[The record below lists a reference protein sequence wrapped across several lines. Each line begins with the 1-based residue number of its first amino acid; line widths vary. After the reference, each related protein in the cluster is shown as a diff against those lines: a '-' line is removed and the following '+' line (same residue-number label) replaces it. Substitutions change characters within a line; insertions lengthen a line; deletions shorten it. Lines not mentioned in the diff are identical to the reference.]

1 MISRSFMA
9 RTGGMVLAAMLSLAG
24 WPAFAADDYKPGDL
38 IEVLLFNNKWTP
50 AIVIE
55 VDRRG
60 QVLAEYEFVRTT
72 RDVFP
77 PAQVRAAYESGAILR
92 GRMWTDAS
100 GKFRTKAALLAVN
113 DDETITIRKTDMTEV
128 KMPLANLSDADK
140 VFVKKL
146 KKEAG
151 LKILTGPEPPPVE
164 DFGGSGFGSYA
175 VPFSSTDPNQRTA
188 LTPDPLPS
196 YLRMRQGGVAFGLD
210 DDRDKLGAVLPL
222 GGPDCWVLAAL
233 ENESPWEKSLPT
245 RVLWV
250 SLTRQKLEKKQ
261 LLPAGEVV
269 LDYHPPSRRLLT
281 FAALKDEGQ
290 HRWNDG
296 KPVLTLWETSPTEE
310 KCKPIVRWNAD
321 GGEGV
326 FHEPWARIIDG
337 NTVLQRYK
345 KQEYIAWDVSAKGI
359 KYRVAQESFFAPLA
373 VLSPGR
379 RYLFLP
385 EDNGVRVMEAATGN
399 LLIGL
404 PTKNGASGIALS
416 EDGRK
421 AAVLEDF
428 ELVVWDLSDP
438 SVPPD
443 RFEAQAIG
451 TPFRADLAFVG
462 NDRIMSDAGWGG
474 GNVLFSM
481 QKKFALW
488 NYRYDGSA
496 VHEDKGRRMREVVD
510 KHLVYAATVRSG
522 SQSGLAVGAVQL
534 PGPRVDEVEA
544 TTTYESLLIIKP
556 GTHVRLQVATGQYD
570 DQVRRALEEEI
581 RENGWILSDTA
592 SVTITATMGQSETQT
607 VTYGSGGFFGRSQ
620 NSEQVSVTPY
630 YSSLVIKVGEVV
642 AWQGGTSTGAPP
654 VIWLRDGQTAQG
666 EVSKMQNPHPEFFD
680 HVEIPDKIIDP
691 AKRNGLGTTEVTNRG
706 LIVK

>member
-1 MISRSFMA
+1 MISRIFFSWTA
-9 RTGGMVLAAMLSLAG
+9 LLLAVILSLTA
-24 WPAFAADDYKPGDL
+24 PALAADDYKPGDL
-38 IEVLLFNNKWTP
+38 VEVFFLNSWTP
-50 AIVIE
+50 AVVIE
-55 VDRRG
+55 TDKRG
-60 QVLAEYEFVRTT
+60 NVLAEYEFAGGPKRE
-72 RDVFP
+72 VFK
-77 PAQVRAAYESGAILR
+77 AQAVRAAYESGAILR
-92 GRMWTDAS
+92 GRIWTDPS
-100 GKFRTKAALLAVN
+100 GKFKTKAALLSVN
-113 DDETITIRKTDMTEV
+113 DDDSITIRKQDMTEL
-128 KMPLANLSDADK
+128 KMPLANLSEADK
-140 VFVKKL
+140 AFIKKL

-151 LKILTGPEPPPVE
+151 LKIMAGPEPPPLE
-164 DFGGSGFGSYA
+164 DFGGGVFGSYA
-175 VPFSSTDPNQRTA
+175 VPFNATDPNQRVA
-188 LTPDPLPS
+188 LAPDPIPS
-196 YLRMRQGGVAFGLD
+196 YLKMRQGGVAFGMD
-210 DDRDKLGAVLPL
+210 DDGDKLGAVLPL
-222 GGPDCWVLAAL
+222 GGPDCWILAAL

-250 SLTRQKLEKKQ
+250 SLTKQKLEKKQ
-261 LLPAGEVV
+261 LLPAGEAV

-281 FAALKDEGQ
+281 FASLKAEGE
-290 HRWNDG
+290 HHWNG

-310 KCKPIVRWNAD
+310 KVKPIARWNAD
-321 GGEGV
+321 SGEGV

-345 KQEYIAWDVSAKGI
+345 KQEYVAWDVSAKGI

-373 VLSPGR
+373 VLSGGR

-399 LLIGL
+399 LLLGL

-428 ELVVWDLSDP
+428 ELVVWDLTDP
-438 SVPPD
+438 QAEPQ

-462 NDRIMSDAGWGG
+462 NERIMSDAGWGG

-481 QKKFALW
+481 KTKIALW
-488 NYRYDGSA
+488 NYRYDHSA
-496 VHEDKGRRMREVVD
+496 VHEDKGRRMLEVVD
-510 KHLVYAATVRSG
+510 RHLVYAATVQSG
-522 SQSGLAVGAVQL
+522 AQRGLAVGAVQL

-544 TTTYESLLIIKP
+544 VTTYESLLIIKP
-556 GTHVRLQVATGQYD
+556 GTPVKLHVATGQYD
-570 DQVRRALEEEI
+570 DQVRRALEAEI
-581 RENGWILSDTA
+581 KENGWILSET
-592 SVTITATMGQSETQT
+592 SNVTITATMGQSETQT

-620 NSEQVSVTPY
+620 NTESVTVTPF

-654 VIWLRDGQTAQG
+654 VIWLREGQTAQG
-666 EVSKMQNPHPEFFD
+666 EVNKWQNPHPEFFD
-680 HVEIPDKIIDP
+680 HVEVPDKIIDP

>member
-1 MISRSFMA
+1 MIA
-9 RTGGMVLAAMLSLAG
+9 RPSSAWVAGAALAAVLSLAPL
-24 WPAFAADDYKPGDL
+24 PAVAADDYKPGDL
-38 IEVLLFNNKWTP
+38 IEVLFLNKWSP

-60 QVLAEYEFVRTT
+60 NVLAEFEFINTK

-113 DDETITIRKTDMTEV
+113 DDESITIRKPDMTEV
-128 KMPLANLSDADK
+128 KMPLANLSEADK

-151 LKILTGPEPPPVE
+151 LKVLTGPEPPPLE
-164 DFGGSGFGSYA
+164 DFGGAGFGSYA
-175 VPFSSTDPNQRTA
+175 VPFSATDPNQRVA

-196 YLRMRQGGVAFGLD
+196 YLRLRQGGVAFGLD

-222 GGPDCWVLAAL
+222 GGPDCWILAAL
-233 ENESPWEKSLPT
+233 ENEDPWEKSLPT

-250 SLTRQKLEKKQ
+250 SLTKQKLEKKQ

-281 FAALKDEGQ
+281 FASLKDDGEA
-290 HRWNDG
+290 RWNKG
-296 KPVLTLWETSPTEE
+296 TPVLTVWETSPTEE
-310 KCKPIVRWNAD
+310 KCKPIVRWIAD

-345 KQEYIAWDVSAKGI
+345 KQEYIAWDLSAKGI

-399 LLIGL
+399 LLLGL
-404 PTKNGASGIALS
+404 PTKNGASGIAVS

-428 ELVVWDLSDP
+428 QLVVWDLTDP
-438 SVPPD
+438 MAEPQ

-462 NDRIMSDAGWGG
+462 SDRIMSDGGWAG
-474 GNVLFSM
+474 GNILFSM
-481 QKKFALW
+481 KTKIALW
-488 NYRYDGSA
+488 NYRYDGTA

-510 KHLVYAATVRSG
+510 KHLVYAATVQSG
-522 SQSGLAVGAVQL
+522 SQRGLAVGAVQL
-534 PGPRVDEVEA
+534 PGPRVDEIEA
-544 TTTYESLLIIKP
+544 VTTYESLLIIKP
-556 GTHVRLQVATGQYD
+556 GTPVKLQVATGQYD
-570 DQVRRALEEEI
+570 AQVRRALEEEI
-581 RENGWILSDTA
+581 LENGWILSDNTN
-592 SVTITATMGQSETQT
+592 VVITATMGQSDTQT
-607 VTYGSGGFFGRSQ
+607 ITYGSGGFFGRSQ
-620 NSEQVSVTPY
+620 NTETVSVTPF
-630 YSSLVIKVGEVV
+630 YSKLEIKVGDVL

-666 EVSKMQNPHPEFFD
+666 EVNKWQNPQPGFFD
-680 HVEIPDKIIDP
+680 TVDVPADIIDP

-706 LIVK
+706 LVVK